1 MMMSKKSWMKALT
14 ALELLPILAAT
25 SLIAYAQENTPK
37 APEVQPS
44 SAPSAVP
51 SATPSAAPSVAPS
64 ATPSPAPSASP
75 SPSLVRSAPYELS
88 LSQASKMFKGL
99 HIEVAR
105 VDANDPKS
113 QIREVTLRGKIH
125 KDCVDHFSIKNPLS
139 DGFTGNTIGF
149 TIVDDGGGLACVDE
163 HKGEAC
169 TNSTCVS
176 LVTQYEGAT
185 MDTSTMPADGNVKL
199 IHTDPEGDG
208 DAAIKM
214 EDLKSSNGQAVYF
227 QSADTLAKI
236 KADAEKAARDA
247 RNDRNEDLFKNCRH
261 SLEELS
267 IATKALNA
275 LIRDSDMAIE
285 DIRSSR
291 AELSQAKEA
300 LLKKKVQDEFKLLQK
315 RIAKIKDSDDAESV
329 SEDIAQFADDHP
341 EFATAARRAQLD
353 LVNTV
358 EESMGNS
365 PESFGLRKQ
374 IYQNLIG
381 MDGVSAAEA
390 KSYRVKMTGLDIA
403 QQAMSYQAGN
413 IGNMNYY
420 GMMQGY
426 QQMMQAA
433 QKDYKNS
440 CQATKT
446 NALSDACAQ
455 SMKNIAAAQQL
466 PQLAN
471 AAMRQQQQEQ
481 IQQQNMQF
489 QMQMQ
494 MQQYMN
500 STMNVGVQGAQMPG
514 LMSGMPP
521 TNGMSAM
528 NGMSGMNGMRPP
540 GAF

>member
-1 MMMSKKSWMKALT
+1 MMMSRKSWMKALT

-51 SATPSAAPSVAPS
+51 SAAPSVAPS

-75 SPSLVRSAPYELS
+75 SPSLVRSASYELS
-88 LSQASKMFKGL
+88 LSQASKMAKGL

-125 KDCVDHFSIKNPLS
+125 KACVDHFSIKNPLS

-185 MDTSTMPADGNVKL
+185 MDTSTMPADGNIKL

-208 DAAIKM
+208 DAAIKL
-214 EDLKSSNGQAVYF
+214 EDLKSSNGQAVNF

-353 LVNTV
+353 LVNSV
-358 EESMGNS
+358 EENMGDS

-381 MDGVSAAEA
+381 MEGVSAAEA

-413 IGNMNYY
+413 FENSNYPSL
-420 GMMQGY
+420 
-426 QQMMQAA
+426 MQAA
-433 QKDYKNS
+433 QKDYMS
-440 CQATKT
+440 ACRATKT
-446 NALSDACAQ
+446 NALSDACMQAR
-455 SMKNIAAAQQL
+455 KNFAAAQQL
-466 PQLAN
+466 PQLAY
-471 AAMRQQQQEQ
+471 AAARQQMQAQSKEQ
-481 IQQQNMQF
+481 IQQQNALF
-489 QMQMQ
+489 QSQLEFAKYSNNTLGM
-494 MQQYMN
+494 
-500 STMNVGVQGAQMPG
+500 GVQGAQMPG
-514 LMSGMPP
+514 LMSGMPGM
-521 TNGMSAM
+521 NGMPS
-528 NGMSGMNGMRPP
+528 MSGMNGMRPQ
-540 GAF
+540 GSF